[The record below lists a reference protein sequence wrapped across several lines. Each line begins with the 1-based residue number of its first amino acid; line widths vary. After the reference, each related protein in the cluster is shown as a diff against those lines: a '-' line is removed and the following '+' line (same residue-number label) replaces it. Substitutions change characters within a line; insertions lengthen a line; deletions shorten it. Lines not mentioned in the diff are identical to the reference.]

1 MRYGFVRL
9 AAVAVLV
16 VAGCGG
22 SGTAGPTAAS
32 TAEAPAAQ
40 PSTAGNGGSG
50 SGGQPSAEASVAEV
64 ATQAPAPS
72 SGGGAGGGPA
82 VGICELVTAD
92 ELAGIY
98 GVASVTTTVIPGP
111 PDNCIVQSDSGDG
124 LTAWSLMTA
133 QAETVF
139 SAMTVDPS
147 TVMLSGIGDKA
158 AIVQNT
164 GILVVKGNS
173 LLSVALTAAPDMSE
187 EEVLAAAKQVAT
199 LAAGRL

>member
-1 MRYGFVRL
+1 MRYGFVR
-9 AAVAVLV
+9 VATVALVVV

-22 SGTAGPTAAS
+22 GGSAVPTAAP
-32 TAEAPAAQ
+32 AAPTTAAQ
-40 PSTAGNGGSG
+40 PGASADGGAGDSA
-50 SGGQPSAEASVAEV
+50 QPGAEASVAVV
-64 ATQAPAPS
+64 ATEAPPA
-72 SGGGAGGGPA
+72 GGGGPA

-92 ELAGIY
+92 ELAAIY
-98 GVASVTTTVIPGP
+98 GVASVKTTVIAGP

-133 QAETVF
+133 QAGTVY
-139 SAMTVDPS
+139 SAMTVDP
-147 TVMLSGIGDKA
+147 TTIVLPGIGDKA

-164 GILVVKGNS
+164 GILVLKGNA
-173 LLSVALTAAPDMSE
+173 LLSVALTAAPDLSE